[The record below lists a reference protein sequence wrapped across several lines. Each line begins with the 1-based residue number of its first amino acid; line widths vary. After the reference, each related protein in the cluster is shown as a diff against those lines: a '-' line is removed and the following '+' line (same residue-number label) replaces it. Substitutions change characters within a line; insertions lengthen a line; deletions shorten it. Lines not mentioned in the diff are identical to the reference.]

1 MAKRGRPATG
11 EARKNVFTV
20 RLTEEEREML
30 YYLTVRKDLTISEIF
45 RKGVL
50 MQYNLT
56 KFT

>member
-1 MAKRGRPATG
+1 MAKKGRPTTG